1 MGQLIVDWQSSIGR
15 LQLAIANCQCGNALA
30 LIMAEGVMK
39 NRSDNER
46 SQDREDA
53 IRRSLDEQ
61 DGNNETFNPRSGED
75 PGLLELTEDP
85 RERRLKRNTM

>member
-1 MGQLIVDWQSSIGR
+1 MDKDTGKDRQHQEDV
-15 LQLAIANCQCGNALA
+15 
-30 LIMAEGVMK
+30 
-39 NRSDNER
+39 
-46 SQDREDA
+46 DREDA

-61 DGNNETFNPRSGED
+61 GKDVETFDPRGGED